1 MHAKDAFCHFSLPF
15 FRGIL
20 CCCQTLVQLALL
32 TIRTA
37 LAQLR
42 RMTEY
47 ELLRIITFLERMRTP
62 YDKLLTAAE
71 PDPNWNIILYLMKSH
86 LRGENVT
93 MSSLALASDI
103 PFASAMRRIHKLIE
117 DGDIQLRRRGST
129 GKSHYLE
136 PSRKLAIGF
145 TNYAAKVKG
154 LLADT
159 FGLKSGSGDSED
171 YYFGGSYLA
180 GQIIPPLEIM
190 EKRKESGPELRFL
203 LHDDN
208 YFASMRDMWS
218 DFRSKLSARK
228 NFNLLSLPELRHEVF
243 ANAARAESQYDVI
256 ALNMPWLGES
266 VANSVAM
273 PLTDFLK
280 SSGINP
286 LDFHPNIWSTGNWN
300 DTQYG
305 VPIYCTIEALC
316 LRKDLFEERG
326 ILAPASFEKVL
337 QAAKALHNPKRELYG
352 VAWNAAKGMPISHTF
367 MFFMG
372 ACGSPVIDIPA
383 PRLHVDYSRLKGEA
397 MRPRILSESG
407 RNTLKYMHE
416 LVAYSPPDILSVDW
430 NKAFDYFMSGRA
442 AMIYCWTMRAAR
454 FEYDIHSMVKR
465 KVAYHPHPAGPGG
478 TNVSP
483 IGGFLLMVPANI
495 PPARAHMAFEAISWM
510 ASPAA
515 MKEHVKNGVPV
526 APRFSVSADPEAAAS
541 TPIVSFVDR
550 LAKQNKIQHWQRPPV
565 PEYHTIEEIL
575 GEEIYAALKG
585 ECSDEEALTR
595 SQNRIDAAMLEA
607 GYY

>member
-1 MHAKDAFCHFSLPF
+1 
-15 FRGIL
+15 
-20 CCCQTLVQLALL
+20 
-32 TIRTA
+32 
-37 LAQLR
+37 
-42 RMTEY
+42 MTEY

-62 YDKLLTAAE
+62 YDKLLNTAE
-71 PDPNWNIILYLMKSH
+71 PDPNWNIILYLMKNH

-93 MSSLALASDI
+93 MSSLASAAEI

-117 DGDIQLRRRGST
+117 NGDIQLRQRGTT

-145 TNYAAKVKG
+145 TNYATKVKG
-154 LLADT
+154 LLGDT
-159 FGLKSGSGDSED
+159 FGLKTGSGDSED

-208 YFASMRDMWS
+208 YFSSMRDMWS

-228 NFNLLSLPELRHEVF
+228 NFTLLGLPELRQEVF

-256 ALNMPWLGES
+256 AVNMPWLGES
-266 VANSVAM
+266 VANNVAQ

-280 SSGINP
+280 SSTINP
-286 LDFHPNIWSTGNWN
+286 LDFHPNIWATGIWN
-300 DTQYG
+300 RTQYG
-305 VPIYCTIEALC
+305 IPIYCTIEALSV
-316 LRKDLFEERG
+316 RKDLFESRG
-326 ILAPASFEKVL
+326 LPHPTSFEKVIE
-337 QAAKALHNPKRELYG
+337 AAKQLHNPKREMYG
-352 VAWNAAKGMPISHTF
+352 AVWNAAQGMPIAHSF

-372 ACGSPVIDIPA
+372 CCGSPVINIPT
-383 PRLHVDYSRLKGEA
+383 PRLHLDYSRLTGEA
-397 MRPRILSESG
+397 MRPRILTESG
-407 RNTLKYMHE
+407 HNTLKYMRE
-416 LVAYSPPDILSVDW
+416 LLAVSPPDILSIDW
-430 NKAFDYFMSGRA
+430 NRALQYFMTGQA

-454 FEYDIHSMVKR
+454 FEYDIHSLVKR
-465 KVAYHPHPAGPGG
+465 KVAYYPHPHGPGG
-478 TNVSP
+478 TSISP
-483 IGGFLLMVPANI
+483 IGGFLLMVPESL
-495 PPARAHMAFEAISWM
+495 PPERAHLAFEAISWM

-515 MKEHVKNGVPV
+515 MKEYVKNGFPV

-550 LAKQNKIQHWQRPPV
+550 LAKQNKIQNWQRPPV
-565 PEYHTIEEIL
+565 PEYHLIEKIL
-575 GEEIYAALKG
+575 GEEIFAALNG
-585 ECSDEEALTR
+585 ECSDKEALTR
-595 SQNRIDAAMLEA
+595 SQNRIDAAMREA

>member
-1 MHAKDAFCHFSLPF
+1 
-15 FRGIL
+15 
-20 CCCQTLVQLALL
+20 
-32 TIRTA
+32 
-37 LAQLR
+37 
-42 RMTEY
+42 MTEY

-62 YDKLLTAAE
+62 YDKLLNAAE

-93 MSSLALASDI
+93 MSSLASAAEI
-103 PFASAMRRIHKLIE
+103 PFASAMRRIHKLVD
-117 DGDIQLRRRGST
+117 DGDIQLRQRGTT

-145 TNYAAKVKG
+145 TNYAAKVKS
-154 LLADT
+154 LLGDT
-159 FGLKSGSGDSED
+159 FGLKCGSGDSED

-190 EKRKESGPELRFL
+190 EKRDHAGPELRFL

-228 NFNLLSLPELRHEVF
+228 NFNLLALPELRTEVF
-243 ANAARAESQYDVI
+243 ANAQRAQSQYDVI
-256 ALNMPWLGES
+256 AVNMPWLGES
-266 VANSVAM
+266 VANNLAQ
-273 PLTDFLK
+273 PLTEFLK

-286 LDFHPNIWSTGNWN
+286 QDFHPNIWSTGNWN
-300 DTQYG
+300 NTQYG
-305 VPIYCTIEALC
+305 VPIYCTIEALM
-316 LRKDLFEERG
+316 LRKDLFEERS
-326 ILAPASFEKVL
+326 LSHPTTFEKVL
-337 QAAKALHNPKRELYG
+337 QAAKAMHNPKKGMQG
-352 VAWNAAKGMPISHTF
+352 VVWNAARGMPVAHSF
-367 MFFMG
+367 MFLMG
-372 ACGSPVIDIPA
+372 CCGSAVIDIPA
-383 PRLHVDYSRLKGEA
+383 PRLHLDYSKLKGQA
-397 MRPRILSESG
+397 MRPRILSEAGS
-407 RNTLKYMHE
+407 NTLKYMRE
-416 LVAYSPPDILSVDW
+416 LLAYSPPDILSIDW
-430 NKAFDYFMSGRA
+430 NRALDYFMSGHA
-442 AMIYCWTMRAAR
+442 AMIYGWTMRAAR
-454 FEYDIHSMVKR
+454 FEYDIHSVVKR

-478 TNVSP
+478 TSVSP

-495 PPARAHMAFEAISWM
+495 PPAPAHLAFEAISWM

-565 PEYHTIEEIL
+565 PEYHVIEEIL
-575 GEEIYAALKG
+575 GEEIFAALNG
-585 ECSDEEALTR
+585 ESSDEEALTR
-595 SQNRIDAAMLEA
+595 SQNRIDAAMRAA